1 MAITAMRKMDG
12 QIKSTTSAANSLNRM
27 IDDYKIS
34 NQNSVYYLQPNTN
47 EMYLLDLKKRSFVK
61 EQLKWSPDTP
71 VEK

>member
-1 MAITAMRKMDG
+1 MDG

-71 VEK
+71 AEK

>member
-1 MAITAMRKMDG
+1 MDG